1 VTELR
6 GAGRE
11 ALQLA
16 SLDPVAARKI
26 CESVLELARRGR
38 IWDVVSVTER
48 ALGVAAM
55 TLYEVDDAIE
65 HLRSAVAAGRR
76 AGSRQVAGEA
86 RMSLASALLLRGL
99 SAQAVRQI
107 EAAVGELTGLSAAR
121 AHVQHAAILQELGR
135 DAEAFD
141 ELRRA
146 LPVLRRSGDAEW
158 EVRVYSN
165 RSLMHVRARSFGAA
179 EADLEAALRLCVAH
193 RLDLPAGPAEHN
205 LGYLKAQ
212 RGDVPAALR
221 HFDAAAE
228 LYGRFGLVEPSLQLD
243 RAGVLLSVRLLDEA
257 RAGCQAAVDAYRDAK
272 LDVHLPD
279 ALLMMSTVAL
289 LQDDRETALASAREA
304 VGAYKKLRHD
314 RSLALARYAVIQAQ
328 VEIDRAGVSAS
339 RVART
344 ADELEAAG
352 WTVPALEARVLAGR
366 MSLVQSH
373 PATARQLLA
382 RASKA
387 RSVGPADAR
396 SRAWLAEALL
406 RRADGRRAAAMSAL
420 RAGLR
425 IVEDYQATLGATEL
439 RAHVS
444 IHRGALATSGL
455 RMAIEDGDARHA
467 LWWAERG
474 RAIALLLRPAQP
486 SSDPVLAQDLSDL
499 RSTMAEIEE
508 ARSDGEGS
516 DQKLVRRQVMLERRV
531 RERCRTLEG
540 DGSATGGRWG
550 RESLSQLIEALGD
563 AVLVEFVVLD
573 GIMNAITVC
582 GHRVRLHPLGAE
594 SEVRDL
600 LRRLE
605 FALHRLARP
614 GPRDGART
622 AAAKADLARTADLLD
637 DRLLRPLASILLQD
651 RPLVVVPSGILQSL
665 PWAILPSCVG
675 RPVAVSPSATLWRQ
689 AAERP
694 VPSTHRTV
702 VVAGPGLPGATEE
715 AEAVAALYPG
725 ATVLVG
731 DEATTPRLRAALEST
746 SMLHLAAHGRLR
758 SDNPLF
764 SSLVLADGPLTVY
777 ELEQV
782 SSRPHHVVL
791 AGCDTGRLQ
800 VVAGEETLGL
810 GAAVLGGGTATL
822 VAPVIPIPDL
832 ATVPLMRSYHEGLV
846 AGLPPAAALAAAQ
859 AAVDPD
865 DALSR
870 AAAAGFICLG
880 AGWPAGSAGAVPE
893 PVRTA
898 AAPSKSVPESVPT
911 LTPV

>member
-1 VTELR
+1 
-6 GAGRE
+6 
-11 ALQLA
+11 
-16 SLDPVAARKI
+16 
-26 CESVLELARRGR
+26 
-38 IWDVVSVTER
+38 
-48 ALGVAAM
+48 M
-55 TLYEVDDAIE
+55 
-65 HLRSAVAAGRR
+65 
-76 AGSRQVAGEA
+76 
-86 RMSLASALLLRGL
+86 
-99 SAQAVRQI
+99 
-107 EAAVGELTGLSAAR
+107 
-121 AHVQHAAILQELGR
+121 
-135 DAEAFD
+135 
-141 ELRRA
+141 
-146 LPVLRRSGDAEW
+146 LRRSGDAEW
-158 EVRVYSN
+158 EARALSN
-165 RSLMHVRARSFGAA
+165 RSLMHVRARAFGAA
-179 EADLEAALRLCVAH
+179 DADLVLARQLCLEH
-193 RLDLPAGPAEHN
+193 GLDLPAGYAEHN

-221 HFDAAAE
+221 HFDVAAE
-228 LYGRFGLVEPSLQLD
+228 RYLRFGLLEPSLLLD

-257 RAGCQAAVDAYRDAK
+257 RVGCQAAIDAYRDAN

-289 LQDDRETALASAREA
+289 LQEDRETALASAREA
-304 VGAYKKLRHD
+304 VAAYRKLRHD

-328 VEIDRAGVSAS
+328 VEIDPAGVSAS

-352 WTVPALEARVLAGR
+352 WTVPSLEARVLAGR
-366 MSLVQSH
+366 MSLRQGR
-373 PATARQLLA
+373 PAIARELLA

-387 RSVGPADAR
+387 RSVGPAEAR

-444 IHRGALATSGL
+444 IHRGALARSGL

-486 SSDPVLAQDLSDL
+486 SSDPQLAQDLADL

-508 ARSDGEGS
+508 ARSDGDGG
-516 DQKLVRRQVMLERRV
+516 DQKLVRRQVALERRI

-540 DGSATGGRWG
+540 DSAAARSRWG
-550 RESLSQLIEALGD
+550 RESLGLLVAALDD
-563 AVLVEFVVLD
+563 AALVEFVALN
-573 GIMNAITVC
+573 GSLHAITVC
-582 GHRVRLHPLGAE
+582 GHRVRLHKLGLE
-594 SEVRDL
+594 SEIEDL
-600 LRRLE
+600 LRRLG
-605 FALHRLARP
+605 FALHRLASP
-614 GPRDGART
+614 APCSGART
-622 AAAKADLARTADLLD
+622 AAAKADLAGVADRLD
-637 DRLLRPLASILLQD
+637 DRLLRPLASVLQD
-651 RPLVVVPSGILQSL
+651 RRLVVVPSGVLQSL
-665 PWAILPSCVG
+665 PWAILPSCIG

-689 AAERP
+689 AAERA
-694 VPSTHRTV
+694 VPSTPRTV
-702 VVAGPGLPGATEE
+702 VLAGPGLPGATEE

-731 DEATTPRLRAALEST
+731 DEATTPRLTAALEGT

-777 ELEQV
+777 ELEQL

-832 ATVPLMRSYHEGLV
+832 ATVPLMRSYHEELV
-846 AGLPPAAALAAAQ
+846 AGLAPAAALAAAQ

-865 DALSR
+865 DVLGR

-880 AGWPAGSAGAVPE
+880 AGWPVRADTTAAPREPVPE
-893 PVRTA
+893 TA
-898 AAPSKSVPESVPT
+898 PA